1 MLLIIHIQQF
11 SQISLSFLVLSGNE
25 RDGYQ
30 PETEIDNMFV
40 SRQFQTGSKGAAKE
54 GGEHGRLLGGAGNV
68 LSMGICVYHIK
79 IQFAVL
85 KYQKPA

>member
-1 MLLIIHIQQF
+1 
-11 SQISLSFLVLSGNE
+11 
-25 RDGYQ
+25 
-30 PETEIDNMFV
+30 MFV
-40 SRQFQTGSKGAAKE
+40 SRQFQTGSKGAPKE
-54 GGEHGRLLGGAGNV
+54 GGGGHGRLLGGADNV

>member
-1 MLLIIHIQQF
+1 
-11 SQISLSFLVLSGNE
+11 
-25 RDGYQ
+25 
-30 PETEIDNMFV
+30 MFV
-40 SRQFQTGSKGAAKE
+40 SWQFQTGSKGAAK
-54 GGEHGRLLGGAGNV
+54 GGQGRLLGAADNM

>member
-1 MLLIIHIQQF
+1 M
-11 SQISLSFLVLSGNE
+11 LSGNE
-25 RDGYQ
+25 RDGYP
-30 PETEIDNMFV
+30 PETGIDNMFV
-40 SRQFQTGSKGAAKE
+40 SRQFQTGSKGAAK
-54 GGEHGRLLGGAGNV
+54 GGQGRLLGGADNV